1 MTGRVT
7 IDSPSGETGTGRP
20 TGRGAPGGPVARG
33 PGQPRVE
40 RTAHPSRLNAPV
52 VFRRSIAWLVRL
64 PARGLLASVRLYQ
77 GLVSPV
83 LPALFG
89 PACGCRFHPT
99 CSRYAAEA
107 IATHGAWRGAGLA
120 LWRLV
125 RCTPLSA
132 GGLDP
137 VPPRRE
143 RRWTCTRVRAA

>member
-1 MTGRVT
+1 M
-7 IDSPSGETGTGRP
+7 IGEP
-20 TGRGAPGGPVARG
+20 
-33 PGQPRVE
+33 QPLPALRLTKSE
-40 RTAHPSRLNAPV
+40 LSRRWFAFLT
-52 VFRRSIAWLVRL
+52 RL
-64 PARGLLASVRLYQ
+64 PARGLLALVRGYQ
-77 GLVSPV
+77 VLVSPV

-89 PACGCRFHPT
+89 PACGCRFHPS

-143 RRWTCTRVRAA
+143 RRWTCTRVPAA